1 MKTIYGYLRLL
12 RVPRAFTAMA
22 DAVAGCLIA
31 SSSSVDGTALLFL
44 VLSSAAIY
52 SGGCV
57 LNDICDR
64 NEDATER
71 PERPIPSGAV
81 SANGAVTLMLAL
93 LSIGLYLAFLA
104 GAGSLVV
111 ALLIVALVLVY
122 NFLSRA
128 NAVLG
133 PLSMGIMRALNLVL
147 GMTAGAVSFDERLLF
162 PATTLFIVISITAL
176 GRVRHKGSSARKGFI
191 VAGWCAAAIAI
202 FTLRELGII
211 GAGAFVFL
219 ALYGLYTGV
228 NLDEALHSA
237 SSRVAARGAAALVI
251 GIPLLDASYAAG
263 AQDLSSGLSVA
274 LFFVPAYALSKIFPA
289 TA

>member
-22 DAVAGCLIA
+22 DVVAGCLIA
-31 SSSSVDGTALLFL
+31 SSSSVDRMALLFL

-104 GAGSLVV
+104 GAGSLAV

-162 PATTLFIVISITAL
+162 PAATLFIVISITVL
-176 GRVRHKGSSARKGFI
+176 GGRHKGSSARNGFI

>member
-22 DAVAGCLIA
+22 DVVAGCLIA
-31 SSSSVDGTALLFL
+31 SSSSVDRMALLFL

-71 PERPIPSGAV
+71 PERPIPTGAV

-104 GAGSLVV
+104 GVGSLVV

-147 GMTAGAVSFDERLLF
+147 GMTAGAVSFDDRLLF
-162 PATTLFIVISITAL
+162 PATTLFIVISITVL
-176 GRVRHKGSSARKGFI
+176 GGRHEGSSARKGFI

-202 FTLRELGII
+202 FILRELGII

-274 LFFVPAYALSKIFPA
+274 LFFVPAYVLSKIFPA
-289 TA
+289 SA

>member
-52 SGGCV
+52 SGGCA
-57 LNDICDR
+57 LNDVCDR

-71 PERPIPSGAV
+71 PEHPIPSGAV

-122 NFLSRA
+122 NFLSKA

-133 PLSMGIMRALNLVL
+133 PISMGIMRALNLVL
-147 GMTAGAVSFDERLLF
+147 GMTAGAVSFDDRLLF
-162 PATTLFIVISITAL
+162 PAATLFIAISITVL
-176 GRVRHKGSSARKGFI
+176 GGRHKGSSARKGFI
-191 VAGWCAAAIAI
+191 VAGWCAAAAAI
-202 FTLRELGII
+202 FTLRDLGVI

-237 SSRVAARGAAALVI
+237 SSRGAAALVI
-251 GIPLLDASYAAG
+251 GIPLLDAAYAAG

-274 LFFVPAYALSKIFPA
+274 LFFVPAYVFSKIFPA
-289 TA
+289 SA